1 MSFWWLL
8 GRSQV
13 ARGLGDHFATTVSY
27 LWASCV
33 LSVAIVCQ
41 MFMPLYIIVMP
52 YLRRF
57 GAFVPKN
64 RNAINRSSPLG
75 EIRRFINFA
84 IKRYLKQAESVD
96 YQRLPHG

>member
-1 MSFWWLL
+1 MGFLWLL
-8 GRSQV
+8 DCSQV
-13 ARGLGDHFATTVSY
+13 ACGLRDHFATTVSY

-52 YLRRF
+52 YLRHF
-57 GAFVPKN
+57 GSFVPKN

-75 EIRRFINFA
+75 EIRRFENMEREMVYI
-84 IKRYLKQAESVD
+84 
-96 YQRLPHG
+96 